1 MSYFPFISV
10 PDNAQTENTQ
20 LAMYKDVAWDFNLDK
35 PILVNGEFKIV
46 EGNEA
51 IKVWCYK
58 ALKTE
63 RFLYSIY
70 SWEFGSELYELTG
83 KPYSKALIE
92 SEAIRYIK
100 EALLVNEYILDV
112 NVSNVGF
119 DGSKLT
125 ATATVTTV
133 YGEVDVV
140 V

>member
-1 MSYFPFISV
+1 MSFFPFISV
-10 PDNAQTENTQ
+10 PDSEQTENTQ

-51 IKVWCYK
+51 IQVWCYK

-63 RFLYSIY
+63 RFLYPIY
-70 SWEFGSELYELTG
+70 SWDFGSELNELIG
-83 KPYSKALIE
+83 KPYSKELVK

-100 EALLVNEYILDV
+100 EALMVNEYILDV

-125 ATATVTTV
+125 ATATVTTI

>member
-10 PDNAQTENTQ
+10 PDGEQTENTQ

-35 PILVNGEFKIV
+35 PILVNGKFKIV

-51 IKVWCYK
+51 IQVWCYK

-63 RFLYSIY
+63 RFVYPIY
-70 SWEFGSELYELTG
+70 SWDFGSELNELIG
-83 KPYSKALIE
+83 KPYSKELVK

-100 EALLVNEYILDV
+100 EALIINEYILDV

-125 ATATVTTV
+125 ATATVTTI